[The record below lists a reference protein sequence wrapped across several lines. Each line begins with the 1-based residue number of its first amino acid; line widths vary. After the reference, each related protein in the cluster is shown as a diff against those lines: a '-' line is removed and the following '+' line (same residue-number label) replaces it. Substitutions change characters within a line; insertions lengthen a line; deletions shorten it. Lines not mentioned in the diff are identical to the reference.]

1 MSELYASPSFG
12 IALTVLV
19 YWVGVKI
26 QKKTGLVICNNM
38 IIAVALLIAVL
49 AVFHIPYE
57 DYNQGGSIINMF
69 LGPATACLAVSI
81 YSKID
86 LLKKNWL
93 PVLVGCV
100 VGVVTSVGSI
110 LIMCRLFGLD
120 QDMTISLLPKSVTTP
135 IAVAVSEGHNGMVA
149 ITVAAVIVTGIL
161 GNLAAPF
168 LVKLFRI
175 RDPLAVGLGI
185 GACSHAV
192 GTAKAL
198 EMGETQG
205 AMSGLA
211 IGLCGILTSVAA
223 LFFKYLV

>member
-38 IIAVALLIAVL
+38 IIAVALLIAIL
-49 AVFHIPYE
+49 AVFQIPYE

-93 PVLVGCV
+93 PVLVGCA

-110 LIMCRLFGLD
+110 LVMCRLFGLD
-120 QDMTISLLPKSVTTP
+120 EDMTISLLPKSVTTP
-135 IAVAVSEGHNGMVA
+135 IAVAVSEGHDGMVA

>member
-149 ITVAAVIVTGIL
+149 ITVAAVIVTGEEAGCLEDMLKRLAENYEHEADLALTKLMNLLEPAMILVIGSLTGLLIL
-161 GNLAAPF
+161 GIMEPMWNMY
-168 LVKLFRI
+168 
-175 RDPLAVGLGI
+175 GSI
-185 GACSHAV
+185 GS
-192 GTAKAL
+192 
-198 EMGETQG
+198 
-205 AMSGLA
+205 
-211 IGLCGILTSVAA
+211 
-223 LFFKYLV
+223 

>member
-19 YWVGVKI
+19 YWVGVKV

-38 IIAVALLIAVL
+38 IIAVGLLIAIL
-49 AVFHIPYE
+49 AVFHSPYE

-93 PVLVGCV
+93 PVLVGCA

-110 LIMCRLFGLD
+110 LVMCRLFGLD
-120 QDMTISLLPKSVTTP
+120 RDMTISLLPKSVTTP
-135 IAVAVSEGHNGMVA
+135 IAVAVSEGHDGMVA

-161 GNLAAPF
+161 GNLIAPF

-223 LFFKYLV
+223 LFFEYLV